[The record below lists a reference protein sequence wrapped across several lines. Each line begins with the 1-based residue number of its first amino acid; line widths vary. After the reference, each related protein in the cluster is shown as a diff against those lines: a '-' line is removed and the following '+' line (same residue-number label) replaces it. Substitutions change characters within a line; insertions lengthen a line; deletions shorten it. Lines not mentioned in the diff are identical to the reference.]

1 MVSVLLVFG
10 AACTFLLILLLIV
23 WNTNSPV
30 PVCVMRTV
38 TKSTTAAI
46 TSPWSEKVLYIN
58 LDHRTDRLAHMEKI
72 KTSVFPHLERI
83 PAIKHSTGFIGCAMS
98 HIRALQTAI
107 DGNYPYVCIL
117 EDDFTIL
124 LQPTEFN
131 KTVQD
136 ALDFLN
142 DDFDVLMLGMSPIR
156 LRKLNRDKLVRVYAA
171 LGMPGYIVN
180 KRYFTRLKQIFDTA
194 ISTNQPIDM
203 HTQLVQSKD
212 RWFGFYPAIARQ
224 APGFSDIEHK
234 QTDYAYLELDG
245 AMLTFV

>member
-23 WNTNSPV
+23 WNTN
-30 PVCVMRTV
+30 THD
-38 TKSTTAAI
+38 TTFSA
-46 TSPWSEKVLYIN
+46 SPWAERVLYIN
-58 LDHRTDRLAHMEKI
+58 LDHRTDRLAHMESMK
-72 KTSVFPHLERI
+72 KNSFPHLERI
-83 PAIKHSTGFIGCAMS
+83 PAVKHSTGFIGCAMS

-117 EDDFTIL
+117 EDDFTL
-124 LQPTEFN
+124 LLEPGEFS

-136 ALDFLN
+136 ALTFLK

-156 LRKLNRDKLVRVYAA
+156 LRKLNREKLVRIYAA

-180 KRYFTRLKQIFDTA
+180 KRYFTRLKEIFENA
-194 ISTNQPIDM
+194 ISANQPIDM

-234 QTDYAYLELDG
+234 QTNYAYLELDG